1 VLCSDDSSHDS
12 GTPAFALFPPL
23 ITTLTKPPEKAAAA
37 TIGRPTYY
45 TIVFVPKPGIAAILS
60 LIPAASLFAESPLV
74 GRVDTTA
81 FIQIEAKSFN
91 TLSPKQQALAYWLNR
106 SSIAIDPIIY
116 DQLSRFGLRQKSL
129 LEAVAANKAKVDP
142 ATYGRVLDFTMLFWA
157 NKGNHNETTAQKFLP
172 KFTADELKRALEQAG
187 RKDLVPEVD
196 ALAQSLFDPEFEP
209 LMTAKSPRGGMDIIQ
224 ASSNNFYFGVTLADL
239 KNFTERYPLDSRVAK
254 ENGKLVEQ
262 VYRAGTPDGR
272 IPPGLYA
279 QYLKKANESL
289 EKARAYAD
297 PAQAKVIAD
306 LIRYYQTGEYKDWLQ
321 FDTDWVQ
328 NNEPVDFANGFIE
341 VYRDAR
347 GAKATSQ
354 SFVSITDQKVSS
366 AIGQIAANAQYFEER
381 APWDARYKKQGVKPP
396 IANAVETTIETGDF
410 HVTTIGDNLPN
421 EDEIH
426 AKYGSKSFLFFG
438 SSPALT
444 EAAGFG
450 MIDEF
455 AASPEEA
462 ARDKKY
468 GVEADDLMT
477 EMHEVIGHGSGK
489 LSPKLTHEAGFYL
502 KEYFSAM
509 EEARADL
516 MALWNAFD
524 PKLKELGLA
533 SSDEVGR
540 AMYDTAAR
548 QMLVQLRRI
557 PKGDTIEEDHER
569 DRQLIGRYIMDK
581 TGAIAMEDRNG
592 KTYVFV
598 KDYRKMREGVGMLL
612 AELMRIK
619 AEGDYDAIKA
629 LMDKYGVH
637 FDPKL
642 RDQVVERYKKL
653 NLPTYSAGINAD
665 LTAQF
670 DGAGNVAKVDISYPR
685 DYAKQQLSYSSM
697 NR

>member
-1 VLCSDDSSHDS
+1 
-12 GTPAFALFPPL
+12 
-23 ITTLTKPPEKAAAA
+23 
-37 TIGRPTYY
+37 
-45 TIVFVPKPGIAAILS
+45 
-60 LIPAASLFAESPLV
+60 
-74 GRVDTTA
+74 
-81 FIQIEAKSFN
+81 
-91 TLSPKQQALAYWLNR
+91 
-106 SSIAIDPIIY
+106 
-116 DQLSRFGLRQKSL
+116 
-129 LEAVAANKAKVDP
+129 
-142 ATYGRVLDFTMLFWA
+142 M
-157 NKGNHNETTAQKFLP
+157 
-172 KFTADELKRALEQAG
+172 
-187 RKDLVPEVD
+187 
-196 ALAQSLFDPEFEP
+196 
-209 LMTAKSPRGGMDIIQ
+209 
-224 ASSNNFYFGVTLADL
+224 TLADL
-239 KNFTERYPLDSRVAK
+239 KNFTEHYRLNSRVVK

-272 IPPGLYA
+272 VPPGLYA

-289 EKARAYAD
+289 EKGRAYAD

-328 NNEPVDFANGFIE
+328 DNEPVDFANGFIE

-347 GAKATSQ
+347 GAKGTSQ
-354 SFVSITDQKVSS
+354 SFVSITDQQVSS
-366 AIGQIAANAQYFEER
+366 AIGKIAANAQYFEDR

-438 SSPALT
+438 SSHAIT
-444 EAAGFG
+444 EASGFG
-450 MIDEF
+450 GIDEF
-455 AASPEEA
+455 AASPEDA

-468 GVEADDLMT
+468 EIEADDLMT
-477 EMHEVIGHGSGK
+477 AMHEVIGHGSGK
-489 LSPKLTHEAGFYL
+489 LSPKLTHEAAFYL

-524 PKLKELGLA
+524 PKLKELGLV
-533 SSDEVGR
+533 SSDDVGR
-540 AMYDTAAR
+540 TMYDTAAR

-592 KTYVFV
+592 KTYVYV
-598 KDYRKMREGVGMLL
+598 KDYKKMREGVGMLL

-653 NLPTYSAGINAD
+653 NMPTYYAGINSD
-665 LTAQF
+665 LIAQF
-670 DGAGNVAKVDISYPR
+670 DGAGKVTKVDIQYPR
-685 DYAKQQLSYSSM
+685 DYVKQQLSYSAATQ
-697 NR
+697 

>member
-1 VLCSDDSSHDS
+1 V
-12 GTPAFALFPPL
+12 
-23 ITTLTKPPEKAAAA
+23 
-37 TIGRPTYY
+37 RV
-45 TIVFVPKPGIAAILS
+45 TIVFVLKHGLAAFLC
-60 LIPAASLFAESPLV
+60 LIPAASLVAESPLV

-81 FIQIEAKSFN
+81 FIQIEAKSFG

-106 SSIAIDPIIY
+106 SSIAIDPILY

-129 LEAVAANKAKVDP
+129 LEAVVANKAKVDP
-142 ATYGRVLDFTMLFWA
+142 AIYGRVLDFTMLFWA
-157 NKGNHNETTAQKFLP
+157 NKGNHNETTSQKFVP
-172 KFTADELKRALEQAG
+172 QFTAEELKRALGQSG
-187 RKDLVPEVD
+187 HKDLAPEVD

-209 LMTAKSPRGGMDIIQ
+209 LMTAKSPSGGKDIIQ

-239 KNFTERYPLDSRVAK
+239 KNFTEHYPLNSRVVK
-254 ENGKLVEQ
+254 ENGRLIEH
-262 VYRAGTPDGR
+262 VYRAGTPDGKVQ
-272 IPPGLYA
+272 PGLYA

-297 PAQAKVIAD
+297 PAQAKVISD

-328 NNEPVDFANGFIE
+328 NDEPVDFANGFIE

-347 GAKATSQ
+347 GAKGTSQ
-354 SFVSITDQKVSS
+354 SFVSITDQKVSG
-366 AIGQIAANAQYFEER
+366 AIGKIAANAQYFEDR

-438 SSPALT
+438 SSHALT

-450 MIDEF
+450 LIDEF
-455 AASPEEA
+455 AVPEDA

-468 GVEADDLMT
+468 GIEADDLLT
-477 EMHEVIGHGSGK
+477 EMHEVIGHGSGR
-489 LSPKLTHEAGFYL
+489 LSPKLTHEAAFYL

-524 PKLKELGLA
+524 PKLKELGLV

-540 AMYDTAAR
+540 AMYDGEAR

-557 PKGDTIEEDHER
+557 PKGDTVEEDHQR

-592 KTYVFV
+592 KTYVSV
-598 KDYRKMREGVGMLL
+598 KDYKKMREGVGMLL

-653 NLPTYSAGINAD
+653 NMPTYYAGINSD

-670 DGAGNVAKVDISYPR
+670 DGAGNVTKVDIQYPR
-685 DYAKQQLSYSSM
+685 DYAKQQLSYSAM
-697 NR
+697 NH

>member
-1 VLCSDDSSHDS
+1 
-12 GTPAFALFPPL
+12 
-23 ITTLTKPPEKAAAA
+23 
-37 TIGRPTYY
+37 
-45 TIVFVPKPGIAAILS
+45 VFVLKHGLVTAFF
-60 LIPAASLFAESPLV
+60 LIPFASLPAESPLV
-74 GRVDTTA
+74 ERVDTTA

-91 TLSPKQQALAYWLNR
+91 SLSPKQQALAYWLNQ
-106 SSIAIDPIIY
+106 SSIAIDPILY
-116 DQLSRFGLRQKSL
+116 DQLSRFGLRQKHV
-129 LEAVAANKAKVDP
+129 LEAVVSNKAKVDP
-142 ATYGRVLDFTMLFWA
+142 AIYSRVVDFTKLFWA

-172 KFTADELKRALEQAG
+172 KFTADELKRALDQAG
-187 RKDLVPEVD
+187 HKDLAPEVD
-196 ALAQSLFDPEFEP
+196 ALSQSLFDADFEP
-209 LMTAKSPRGGMDIIQ
+209 LMTAKSPHGGKDIIE

-239 KNFTERYPLDSRVAK
+239 KNFTEHYSLNSRVVK

-262 VYRAGTPDGR
+262 VYRAGTPEGR
-272 IPPGLYA
+272 VQAGLYA

-289 EKARAYAD
+289 EKARAYAE
-297 PAQAKVIAD
+297 PAQARVIAD
-306 LIRYYQTGEYKDWLQ
+306 LIRYYQTGESKDWLQ
-321 FDTDWVQ
+321 FGTDWVQ
-328 NNEPVDFANGFIE
+328 DNEPVDFANGFIE

-347 GAKATSQ
+347 GAKGTSQ
-354 SFVSITDQKVSS
+354 SFVSIADQQVSS
-366 AIGQIAANAQYFEER
+366 AIGKIAANAQYFEDR

-438 SSPALT
+438 SSHAIT
-444 EAAGFG
+444 EASGFG
-450 MIDEF
+450 GIDEF
-455 AASPEEA
+455 AASPEDA

-468 GVEADDLMT
+468 AIEADDLMT

-489 LSPKLTHEAGFYL
+489 LSPKLTHEAAFYL

-516 MALWNAFD
+516 MALWNVFD
-524 PKLKELGLA
+524 PKLRELGLV
-533 SSDEVGR
+533 SSDDVGR
-540 AMYDTAAR
+540 VMYDTAAR

-557 PKGDTIEEDHER
+557 PKGDTIEEDHQR

-581 TGAIAMEDRNG
+581 TGAIGMEDRDG

-598 KDYRKMREGVGMLL
+598 KDYKKMREGVGMLL

-619 AEGDYDAIKA
+619 AEGDYDAIRE

-653 NLPTYSAGINAD
+653 NLPTYYAGINSD
-665 LTAQF
+665 LVAQF
-670 DGAGNVAKVDISYPR
+670 DGAGKVTKVDIQYPR
-685 DYAKQQLSYSSM
+685 DYAKQQLSYSAATQ
-697 NR
+697 